1 MIFQLT
7 IVKLKKEDILN
18 MNQHL
23 MIKNHIKFK
32 NIYRIIN

>member
-1 MIFQLT
+1 MNFQLT
-7 IVKLKKEDILN
+7 IIKLKKEDILN

-23 MIKNHIKFK
+23 MIKNNIKLK